1 MNICMYG
8 MIGSCTYV
16 DLVHIA
22 SKEIKVD
29 DEILVCVVV
38 FHSKESP

>member
-16 DLVHIA
+16 VVHIA